1 MSSFIYLSKE
11 GMEKLKDELNY
22 LKSNERPKIINQI
35 QGFGKSFKSMT
46 LDTVKGFL
54 TDSKKSRFSL

>member
-1 MSSFIYLSKE
+1 MP
-11 GMEKLKDELNY
+11 
-22 LKSNERPKIINQI
+22 PKVINQI
-35 QGFGKSFKSMT
+35 AGFGRSSKSMT